1 MRVIVAG
8 GGTGGHLFPGIAI
21 AQEFLKNDPKTQILF
36 VGTERGIE
44 KRVLPESQ
52 FSLETISAL
61 GLRGLPLW
69 KKALA
74 LSTIPIA
81 LIQSFGILHRFQPD
95 LVVGVG
101 GYASGPVVLAAFLMG
116 IKKVIHEQNADAGAT
131 NKILGLMADRI
142 FVSNEK
148 TLSQF
153 SGKKASFSGN
163 PVRDECIQRF
173 RSDAQVALNKDK
185 GGRFCIF
192 IFGGSQG
199 ARSINRSV
207 VDAFAHLE
215 DLKSDLEFIIQTGM
229 RDQHWVEKAIEGSSF
244 HTEIHPFIHDMAGSY
259 ERADLIVSRAGATT
273 IAELTLCGRPSILI
287 PFPFAVGDHQRYN
300 AEVMREAGAAE
311 VISDQELS
319 GAVLARSIR
328 RLYKDH
334 KGLRDMGKKALR
346 LGRPGAAGQ
355 IVRESLDLFRSQ
367 VMVYGSWFLVSPPWA
382 GVRFQY
388 FSLSTSKPETFS
400 H

>member
-1 MRVIVAG
+1 MRVIIAG

-21 AQEFLKNDPKTQILF
+21 AQEFLKNDPKTRILF

-44 KRVLPESQ
+44 RRVLPETQ

-74 LSTIPIA
+74 LSKIPIA

-101 GYASGPVVLAAFLMG
+101 GYAAGPVVLTAFLMG

-131 NKILGLMADRI
+131 NRILGLLADRI

-148 TLSQF
+148 TISRF
-153 SGKKASFSGN
+153 SDKKTSFSGN
-163 PVRDECIQRF
+163 PVRGECIQRF
-173 RSDAQVALNKDK
+173 RSNAQEAVKRDQ

-207 VDAFAHLE
+207 VDAFEHLE

-229 RDQHWVEKAIEGSSF
+229 RDQHWVEKAIEDSGF
-244 HTEIHPFIHDMAGSY
+244 HAEVHPFIHDMAGSY
-259 ERADLIVSRAGATT
+259 ERADLVVCRAGATT
-273 IAELTLCGRPSILI
+273 IAELALCGKPSILI
-287 PFPFAVGDHQRYN
+287 PFPFAIGDHQRHN
-300 AEVMREAGAAE
+300 AEVLRGTGAAE
-311 VISDQELS
+311 MISDQELS

-328 RLYKDH
+328 RLYQDS
-334 KGLRDMGKKALR
+334 KGLRAMGKKAWK

-355 IVRESLDLFRSQ
+355 IVRESLDLFR
-367 VMVYGSWFLVSPPWA
+367 GLRIA
-382 GVRFQY
+382 VRPCRDLI
-388 FSLSTSKPETFS
+388 SA
-400 H
+400 